1 MNVEREVRVLDIIVV
16 DRRDLREISILRRTN
31 SRGSRVERSIA
42 EERCERNCT
51 FFESADHFFRQGV
64 WHRTLD
70 VDRANYGRAID
81 YRYDRFR
88 TRISKRWQIPRI
100 LVYIIY
106 KHCLPLRDR
115 QPR

>member
-16 DRRDLREISILRRTN
+16 DRRDLREISILCRTN
-31 SRGSRVERSIA
+31 SSRSRVERSIA

-64 WHRTLD
+64 WYWIFD

-88 TRISKRWQIPRI
+88 MCISKRWQILRI

-106 KHCLPLRDR
+106 KYCFPLH
-115 QPR
+115 